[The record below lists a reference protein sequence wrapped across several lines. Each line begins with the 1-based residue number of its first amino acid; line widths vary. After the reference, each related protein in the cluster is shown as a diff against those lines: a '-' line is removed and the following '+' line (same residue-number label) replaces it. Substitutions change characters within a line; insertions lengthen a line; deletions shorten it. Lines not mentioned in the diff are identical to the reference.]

1 MGILNFIIKVKHM
14 EDTIAAIAT
23 AYGEGGI
30 GIIRISGEKS
40 LDILREVFEFQGNE
54 KSISSRRM
62 NYGRIVDREKGQVID
77 EVLAVYMKGPKT
89 YTAEDVVEINC
100 HGSMVSLRKTLAL
113 VLRRGARLAKPG
125 EFTKRAFLNGR
136 LDLSQAEAV
145 IDVVRA
151 KTDKSFDVA
160 LSQLEG
166 GLSLK
171 VEEIR
176 KKLLDLLVNLTVNID
191 YPDEDIEEITYDNL
205 EKNIVLIGDMI
216 EKLLSTASTGRM
228 IREGIR
234 VAIVGKP
241 NVGKSSLMN
250 SLLKENRAIVTE
262 IPGTTRD
269 TIEEALSMRNI
280 PVYLVDTAGIRETS
294 DKVEKIGIEKSKEA
308 FNNADLIVLILD
320 GSCEISHEDSEIM
333 DLIGERKSIVLINK
347 RDLGN
352 VISSGDIEKKL
363 PKAKVIETSILEG
376 KGLEDVED
384 SIEDM
389 VYGGEVSQKESLM
402 VNNVRH
408 IELLEKSKDSLKDAL
423 AMTLAR
429 EALDFIEVDVKGA
442 YEYLGEIIGETV
454 SDDIINEVFARFC
467 LGK

>member
-1 MGILNFIIKVKHM
+1 M
-14 EDTIAAIAT
+14 EDTIAAVAT

-30 GIIRISGEKS
+30 GIIRISGEEA
-40 LDILREVFEFQGNE
+40 LPILQEIFEFHGDTDTFT
-54 KSISSRRM
+54 SRRM
-62 NYGRIVDREKGQVID
+62 TYGKIIDKEKNQIID

-113 VLRRGARLAKPG
+113 VLRKGARLAEPG

-145 IDVVRA
+145 IDMIRA

-160 LSQLEG
+160 VSQLEG
-166 GLSLK
+166 RLSLK

-176 KKLLDLLVNLTVNID
+176 QKLLDLLVDITVNID
-191 YPDEDIEEITYDNL
+191 YPDEDIEEMTYEKL
-205 EKNIVLIGDMI
+205 EESIVETQDMI
-216 EKLLSTASTGRM
+216 EKLLATASTGKM
-228 IREGIR
+228 IREGIKI
-234 VAIVGKP
+234 AIVGKP

-250 SLLKENRAIVTE
+250 GLLKETRAIVTD

-269 TIEEALSMRNI
+269 TIEEVLSIRNI

-294 DKVEKIGIEKSKEA
+294 DKVEKMGIEKSKEA
-308 FNNADLIVLILD
+308 FNQADFILFLLD
-320 GSCEISHEDSEIM
+320 GSRSLEEEDLQIM
-333 DLIGERKSIVLINK
+333 EFLKERKCLVLINK
-347 RDLGN
+347 RDLGEA
-352 VISSGDIEKKL
+352 ISIEEISAKL
-363 PKAKVIETSILEG
+363 PASQVIEASLL
-376 KGLEDVED
+376 KGQGITEIEDAVED
-384 SIEDM
+384 L
-389 VYGGEVSQKESLM
+389 VYGGEIVQKESMM

-408 IELLEKSKDSLKDAL
+408 IELLQQAVKSLTDAL
-423 AMTLAR
+423 HMSERR
-429 EALDFIEVDVKGA
+429 EALDFIEVDVKNA
-442 YEYLGEIIGETV
+442 YERLGEIIGETV

>member
-1 MGILNFIIKVKHM
+1 M
-14 EDTIAAIAT
+14 EDTIAAVAT

-40 LDILREVFEFQGNE
+40 ADILNE
-54 KSISSRRM
+54 IFLPASAGSETVSRKM
-62 NYGRIVDREKGQVID
+62 VYGRIVDPDSDSVID
-77 EVLAVYMKGPKT
+77 EVLAVYMKGPGT

-100 HGSMVSLRKTLAL
+100 HGSMVALRKTLAL
-113 VLRRGARLAKPG
+113 VLRKGARLAEPG

-145 IDVVRA
+145 IDMIKA
-151 KTDKSFDVA
+151 GTDKSFDIA

-166 GLSLK
+166 SLSSK
-171 VEEIR
+171 ISEIR
-176 KKLLDLLVNLTVNID
+176 AALMDILVDITVNID
-191 YPDEDIEEITYDNL
+191 YPDEDIEELTYDKL
-205 EKNIVLIGDMI
+205 EKNISLIGEMI
-216 EKLLSTASTGRM
+216 EKLLSTASSGRM

-250 SLLKENRAIVTE
+250 GLLRETRAIVTE

-269 TIEEALSMRNI
+269 TIEEVISVRNI
-280 PVYLVDTAGIRETS
+280 PVYLVDTAGIRQT
-294 DKVEKIGIEKSKEA
+294 DDMVEKLGIEKSKEA
-308 FNNADLIVLILD
+308 FNNADFVIFIMD
-320 GSCEISHEDSEIM
+320 GSNPVSEEDREIAQYLKAE
-333 DLIGERKSIVLINK
+333 KSLVLINK
-347 RDLGN
+347 NDLN
-352 VISSGDIEKKL
+352 RAFTVNDVRKL
-363 PKAKVIETSILEG
+363 ILGANIIETSLITGEG
-376 KGLEDVED
+376 
-384 SIEDM
+384 IEKIEEFIEEM
-389 VYGGEVSQKESLM
+389 VYGGKISQKESFM

-408 IELLEKSKDSLKDAL
+408 IELLKKGRDSLEDAL
-423 AMTLAR
+423 NMTR
-429 EALDFIEVDVKGA
+429 MKEALDFIEIDVKNA